1 LVKRV
6 GRKVKYIYMGKV
18 SKVSEEEKKKYAEAK
33 VLRARYRKL
42 LSQVRKQIRFLRGSL
57 RGKEAI

>member
-1 LVKRV
+1 
-6 GRKVKYIYMGKV
+6 MGKV